1 MQNKQADTALHSLS
15 GSDYTRLIDLM
26 QQHADLAHSP
36 RDRHILRILKH
47 NQPIQEQSDR
57 NHLAAVL
64 TSGACCIDSKATL
77 SPYI

>member
-1 MQNKQADTALHSLS
+1 MQNKQAATSLRPLS
-15 GSDYTRLIDLM
+15 GTDYTRLIGIM
-26 QQHADLAHSP
+26 EQHADLTHSP

-57 NHLAAVL
+57 NRLAEAL